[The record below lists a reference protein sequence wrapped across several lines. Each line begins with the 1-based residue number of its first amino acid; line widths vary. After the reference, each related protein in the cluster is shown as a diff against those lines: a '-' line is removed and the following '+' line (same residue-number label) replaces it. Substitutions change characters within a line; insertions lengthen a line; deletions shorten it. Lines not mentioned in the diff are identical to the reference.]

1 MKLAKFA
8 CVVLLSITARTANAQ
23 TPTAT
28 SASTTVSDR
37 SVEDLFKA
45 AQGLEGQ
52 NNFREAESFYE
63 KIVREIE
70 KEKVKN
76 FPNLYRAYS
85 GLANAELKIKDMT
98 GADLN
103 YREALSAAVKV
114 YGAGSYDLTKPLLN
128 LARVCYQEKKY
139 FDSATYLKQ
148 ALALVERKKGIED
161 AEAVSIREKLAET
174 LERSGSYK
182 ESEVLLKQ
190 SLALREKSGD
200 HNSPQLLALLNCYS
214 DVLHKTDRVS
224 EAEQIDYQVDQIHA
238 GKIPASSTAL
248 PK

>member
-1 MKLAKFA
+1 MKLARLA
-8 CVVLLSITARTANAQ
+8 CVVLLSITASTANAQ
-23 TPTAT
+23 APTAT
-28 SASTTVSDR
+28 KAAAATDR

-45 AQGLEGQ
+45 AQNLEGQ
-52 NNFREAESFYE
+52 NNFKEAESYYE

-76 FPNLYRAYS
+76 FPALYRAFN
-85 GLANAELKIKDMT
+85 GLGNADLKLKDMA

-114 YGAGSYDLTKPLLN
+114 YGAGSYDLTKPLIS
-128 LARVCYQEKKY
+128 LARVFYQEKKY
-139 FDSATYLKQ
+139 FDAATYFKQ
-148 ALALVERKKGIED
+148 ALALVERKSGIED

-190 SLALREKSGD
+190 SLALREKNGD

-238 GKIPASSTAL
+238 GKIPASSTTSA
-248 PK
+248 K

>member
-1 MKLAKFA
+1 MKLARFA
-8 CVVLLSITARTANAQ
+8 CVVLLSFTASTANAQ
-23 TPTAT
+23 APTAPAAAT
-28 SASTTVSDR
+28 DR

-45 AQGLEGQ
+45 AQNLEGQ
-52 NNFREAESFYE
+52 NNFREAESYYE
-63 KIVREIE
+63 KIVRQIE

-76 FPNLYRAYS
+76 FPNLYRAYT
-85 GLANAELKIKDMT
+85 GLGNADLNIKDMP

-139 FDSATYLKQ
+139 FDSATYFKQ
-148 ALALVERKKGIED
+148 ALALVERKSGIED
-161 AEAVSIREKLAET
+161 AESVSIREKLAET
-174 LERSGSYK
+174 LERSGKYK

-190 SLALREKSGD
+190 SLALREKNGD
-200 HNSPQLLALLNCYS
+200 HSSPQLLALLNCYS

-238 GKIPASSTAL
+238 GKIPASSTTSA
-248 PK
+248 K

>member
-1 MKLAKFA
+1 MKLAKFV
-8 CVVLLSITARTANAQ
+8 CVVVLSISASTVHAQ
-23 TPTAT
+23 APTAT
-28 SASTTVSDR
+28 TTAATDR
-37 SVEDLFKA
+37 SLEDLFKA

-52 NNFREAESFYE
+52 NNFKEAEIFYE
-63 KIVREIE
+63 KIVREME
-70 KEKVKN
+70 KAKVKN
-76 FPNLYRAYS
+76 FPTLYRAYS
-85 GLANAELKIKDMT
+85 GLANAELKIKDIT

-114 YGAGSYDLTKPLLN
+114 YGAGSSDLTKPLMN

-139 FDSATYLKQ
+139 FDAATYFKQ
-148 ALALVERKKGIED
+148 ALALVERKSGIED

-190 SLALREKSGD
+190 SLALREKNGD

-238 GKIPASSTAL
+238 GKIPASSVVAS